1 MGASGGTVA
10 DEAHVYREWGQVFEA
25 WKRDAAGKA

>member
-1 MGASGGTVA
+1 MASGGTVA
-10 DEAHVYREWGQVFEA
+10 DEAHVYRGVGAVFEA